1 MIQKRRNRSK
11 GGCART
17 LGRRKVA
24 QGRRGEE
31 GKFCR
36 RNSFSNTIVKK
47 KKLTGMNFSHGG
59 RLAQPVWPDG
69 AIRCGLLFP
78 LHALF
83 LPRNVLGIFFWSRV
97 MLNFKFYCRFSL
109 TLKGLKR
116 EIIN

>member
-1 MIQKRRNRSK
+1 MH
-11 GGCART
+11 
-17 LGRRKVA
+17 
-24 QGRRGEE
+24 RGDAEKKANFAE
-31 GKFCR
+31 G
-36 RNSFSNTIVKK
+36 IALVIPLLK